1 MKDKNDSSGNLGE
14 LFDGIGEGI
23 RRNFE
28 SNCLCIANKNIEL
41 KNSSIS
47 DSEAISYY
55 EKSCKCICNYVDAN
69 RHTIESTRN
78 LMDNLDASND

>member
-1 MKDKNDSSGNLGE
+1 MRDNNDSSSNSDE
-14 LFDGIGEGI
+14 LFCGMGIEI
-23 RRNFE
+23 RKHFE
-28 SNCLCIANKNIEL
+28 SNCLCIANKDIEL

-69 RHTIESTRN
+69 RHTIKSTRN
-78 LMDNLDASND
+78 LMSKLDASND